1 VAPVIE
7 TGLRVDTSLMERVL
21 ASPHSTSRVRRRL
34 VRTALVFIAVFSVV
48 SMALAAFT
56 PAASSQE
63 DPVAAVRDRLAR
75 AQADAADAQGRYDK
89 AVADRDQA
97 QAQINDLEQ
106 AISSTRAEEAAL
118 SSEVTRRAIALYKN
132 TDPTG
137 GLTVFDTNEPM
148 EAGRKTKFSEAADNY
163 YKQRAAEL
171 HEQADRQQQDHDEL
185 QKKRTQLDADIPR
198 FQREKADAD
207 QRIAKAQ
214 RGVEIAEKVTPLRA
228 AGDPI
233 MGPTVLTAAEMAD
246 WIHSSGAS
254 PRLSGGVTVEQI
266 AQMYVDEGT
275 AENVRGDVA
284 FAQANIE
291 TGGFSA
297 GGTDNNF
304 SGLGACGGC
313 GGQNRFPTAL
323 DGIRAQ
329 IQLLKAYAGGGP
341 LVNPPSPYWWGP
353 DPMTAASKYNSFGG
367 TGSAPTWRA
376 MGGGKWAADGGYAS
390 KVLGAYDKMIAAAEG
405 S

>member
-1 VAPVIE
+1 
-7 TGLRVDTSLMERVL
+7 MERVH
-21 ASPHSTSRVRRRL
+21 ASPHSSSRVRRRS
-34 VRTALVFIAVFSVV
+34 VRTALAFAALF
-48 SMALAAFT
+48 SMASVALLAFT
-56 PAASSQE
+56 PAASSQQ

-97 QAQINDLEQ
+97 QAQVDELVQ
-106 AISSTRAEEAAL
+106 AVSTSRAQEAAL
-118 SSEVTRRAIALYKN
+118 RTEIANRAVALYKN
-132 TDPTG
+132 SEDIN
-137 GLTVFDTNEPM
+137 GLGILGDSNPM
-148 EAGRKTKFSEAADNY
+148 DAGRKTKFTEVTDKYYKERVQELHDAAD
-163 YKQRAAEL
+163 K
-171 HEQADRQQQDHDEL
+171 QQQAHDEL

-198 FQREKADAD
+198 FQQEKADAD

-214 RGVEIAEKVTPLRA
+214 RGVDIADKVVPLQA

-246 WIHSSGAS
+246 WLRSSGAS

-297 GGTDNNF
+297 GGSDNNF

-341 LVNPPSPYWWGP
+341 LVNPASPFWWGP
-353 DPMTAASKYNSFGG
+353 DPMTAANKYATFGG
-367 TGSAPTWRA
+367 TGSAPTWRV
-376 MGGGKWAADGGYAS
+376 MGNGKWASDGGYSS
-390 KVLGAYDKMIAAAEG
+390 KVLGAYDKMIVRAEG

>member
-1 VAPVIE
+1 
-7 TGLRVDTSLMERVL
+7 
-21 ASPHSTSRVRRRL
+21 VRRRS
-34 VRTALVFIAVFSVV
+34 VRTALVFAAVFSMV
-48 SMALAAFT
+48 STALLGFT
-56 PAASSQE
+56 PAASSQV
-63 DPVAAVRDRLAR
+63 DPVAAIRDRLAR
-75 AQADAADAQGRYDK
+75 AQSDAADAQGQYDK
-89 AVADRDQA
+89 AVADREQS
-97 QAQINDLEQ
+97 QAQINELEQ
-106 AISSTRAEEAAL
+106 TISSTRAEEAAL
-118 SSEVTRRAIALYKN
+118 SSEVTRRAVALYKN

-148 EAGRKTKFSEAADNY
+148 EAGRKTKFSEAADKY
-163 YKQRAAEL
+163 YKQRAVEL
-171 HEQADRQQQDHDEL
+171 HDAADKQQQAHDEL
-185 QKKRTQLDADIPR
+185 QKKRTELDADIPR
-198 FQREKADAD
+198 FEREKTDAAGK
-207 QRIAKAQ
+207 IAKAQ
-214 RGVEIAEKVTPLRA
+214 RGVDIAEKLAPLSA

-246 WIHSSGAS
+246 WLHSSGAS
-254 PRLSGGVTVEQI
+254 PRLSGGVTVEQS

-297 GGTDNNF
+297 GGSDNNF
-304 SGLGACGGC
+304 SGLGACNGC

-341 LVNPPSPYWWGP
+341 LVNPASPYWWGP

-376 MGGGKWAADGGYAS
+376 MGGGKWASDGSYSG
-390 KVLGAYDKMIAAAEG
+390 KVLGAFDKMIASAEG
-405 S
+405 